1 MNESSQRHSVV
12 VGIFVVVGLAILVSG
27 VLLLGNLN
35 RSLKKKIE
43 VSAFFN
49 DVNGLQKGNFIWFTG
64 VRIGTVSSIR
74 LTATRGVE
82 VNMEIDSKVKQYIHK
97 DSRVKL
103 GSDGL
108 IGNRILVIFGGTPG
122 SGTINDGD
130 TLSFEKG
137 LSTDDLMATLQ
148 ESNENLKSI
157 TGDFRIVIKKLAN
170 GEGSAGKLLNDDGL
184 YTNLNAATAS
194 LRDASLKASKLLGS
208 LADYSAGLKKEG
220 TLAYELTSDTML
232 FRTVRTSITKLSQI
246 ADTAGILVSRLKQS
260 ASNENTPAGVLLNN
274 EKTGADLQQT
284 IANLKVSTEKLN
296 EDLEGLQHSWPMKR
310 YFRKKEGSK

>member
-1 MNESSQRHSVV
+1 
-12 VGIFVVVGLAILVSG
+12 
-27 VLLLGNLN
+27 
-35 RSLKKKIE
+35 
-43 VSAFFN
+43 
-49 DVNGLQKGNFIWFTG
+49 
-64 VRIGTVSSIR
+64 
-74 LTATRGVE
+74 
-82 VNMEIDSKVKQYIHK
+82 
-97 DSRVKL
+97 
-103 GSDGL
+103 
-108 IGNRILVIFGGTPG
+108 
-122 SGTINDGD
+122 
-130 TLSFEKG
+130 
-137 LSTDDLMATLQ
+137 MATLQ

-170 GEGSAGKLLNDDGL
+170 GEGSAGRLLNDDGL